1 MKLLTDQILTLI
13 NTLGGGGC
21 LLKPPGTKIA
31 ISAPL
36 MVGQSKMQTKLRSD
50 IFQVQA
56 LFIQNSQ
63 TTVVVHGTEL
73 HLSCDLTSSFTFIYR
88 QRTKNQLTTCIMY

>member
-1 MKLLTDQILTLI
+1 M
-13 NTLGGGGC
+13 GGGG